1 MSFIELDFEY
11 AALGVSLRAIRLDPS
26 LSLGAVK
33 EKIKMKVG
41 VEPADMEL
49 QLQMPDGGAESIFAL
64 ADDAAT
70 LASVGAA
77 SGMKVVVTSRADAAF
92 DASAAAVVE
101 KVTISDEAYAAR
113 GNNVRSFKAGMPKK
127 KKAPPATDE
136 TGAAAGAAL
145 LGALGRRVRLSKSG
159 AEGALRFVGGSGG
172 GEGEDPSPPSLGL
185 AAEKLPKG
193 WWAGVELDGGA
204 GKHDGEVNGQRL
216 FSCAA
221 GNSGA
226 MVRPEGLEVLEV
238 LEEGGGGAGAAAG
251 GEDDEPDE
259 M

>member
-1 MSFIELDFEY
+1 MSQFIELDFEY

-70 LASVGAA
+70 LASVGALT
-77 SGMKVVVTSRADAAF
+77 GMKVVVTSRADAAF

-159 AEGALRFVGGSGG
+159 AEGTLRFVGGSGG
-172 GEGEDPSPPSLGL
+172 EDNCLGA

-204 GKHDGEVNGQRL
+204 GKHDGEVNGERL

-226 MVRPEGLEVLEV
+226 MVRPEGLEVLEAM
-238 LEEGGGGAGAAAG
+238 EEGAGGGGAGAEVG